1 MAQGLRKVLAQI
13 ERDQPHPRLAIVV
26 GPVGGFEAG
35 EVEEAQAAGATVV
48 GFGSR
53 ILKSETAAIA
63 VLAAAM
69 FELGELGG
77 GT

>member
-1 MAQGLRKVLAQI
+1 MCWTNY
-13 ERDQPHPRLAIVV
+13 DSSQPGARFALVV
-26 GPVGGFEAG
+26 GPVGGLEAG
-35 EVEEAQAAGATVV
+35 EVEDARDAGATVI

-63 VLAAAM
+63 VLAATM

-77 GT
+77 GA